1 MQHARDEPEHR
12 KKRSFKMNEVPPPPA
27 LSSGRPFLSD
37 RTKVGRGRRAILL
50 RGGLGKL
57 FAVSPFPSRPPA
69 VPFSTRNP
77 SSPIPSHRLS
87 FVRIRSPDYS
97 ARWELARD
105 DIRKRYRKEIELKV
119 KVGKEERVFFGR
131 GSRQFCAGRCMLTG
145 N

>member
-12 KKRSFKMNEVPPPPA
+12 KKRSLKMNEVPPPPPSPLA
-27 LSSGRPFLSD
+27 GLSCPIGRSLNAGGERSSSGEDLANFSQYRHF
-37 RTKVGRGRRAILL
+37 
-50 RGGLGKL
+50 
-57 FAVSPFPSRPPA
+57 PPA
-69 VPFSTRNP
+69 LRAVPSSRRSP